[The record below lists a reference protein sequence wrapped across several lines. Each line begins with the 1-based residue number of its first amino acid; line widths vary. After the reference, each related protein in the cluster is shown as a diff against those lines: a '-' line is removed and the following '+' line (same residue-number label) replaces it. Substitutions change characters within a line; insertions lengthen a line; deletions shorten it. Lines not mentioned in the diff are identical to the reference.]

1 MGYFKIIL
9 KFYMYWLN
17 YKSIVWSR
25 HGESW
30 FQERASC
37 QETKWKKF
45 DFEPKSQMQNRKVEY
60 PWVTEYTVNY
70 TNDMPQQFP
79 QEITPGVII
88 CSDEA
93 LT

>member
-1 MGYFKIIL
+1 M
-9 KFYMYWLN
+9 
-17 YKSIVWSR
+17 
-25 HGESW
+25 
-30 FQERASC
+30 
-37 QETKWKKF
+37 KKN

-70 TNDMPQQFP
+70 TNDMPQQFL